1 MGSENSVSAA
11 AEKALEGVAETVR
24 FDGADRYETS
34 QLTAEWALENGLVC
48 KNPVLTIGWDGKFTD
63 ALVASSLGGKNESP
77 LLLINEGEAM
87 NLQIE
92 KVLEPNKADIE
103 KAYVIGDEKS
113 VSKPLYEIIEKAL
126 A

>member
-1 MGSENSVSAA
+1 
-11 AEKALEGVAETVR
+11 
-24 FDGADRYETS
+24 
-34 QLTAEWALENGLVC
+34 
-48 KNPVLTIGWDGKFTD
+48 
-63 ALVASSLGGKNESP
+63 
-77 LLLINEGEAM
+77 M

-113 VSKPLYEIIEKAL
+113 VSEQLFDAIKKAL